1 MNYLFFLFIPIFIFL
16 LNSFFKRKNLLSNF
30 SGDKHQ
36 KFLGNKDIPL
46 SGGIFL
52 LIFSIPIIKINSILY
67 IFLLSIFLIGLF
79 SDLKVFLSPLK
90 RFFFQSII
98 IITFVFLTNL
108 QINTTGVIFLDFFL
122 QNTYFSIFFSYFCL
136 IILINGTNFIDGL
149 NGLVLVYYSIVSI
162 IILKLCLEL
171 GLIYNQFY
179 FEYLLYILFILIIF
193 NFLNQLYLGDS
204 GSYILSLLVGFLLI
218 KFYNDN
224 KEVSSFFIILLLW
237 YPCFENLFSIIR
249 KFQIHRSP
257 LTPDNKHIHQLIYH
271 YLKVKLKR
279 NDLFTNNFASLIIN
293 FYNFL
298 IILLGS
304 EYFFNTQILILLII
318 LNIVIYAVIYLRLF
332 KFKFRI

>member
-1 MNYLFFLFIPIFIFL
+1 M
-16 LNSFFKRKNLLSNF
+16 
-30 SGDKHQ
+30 
-36 KFLGNKDIPL
+36 
-46 SGGIFL
+46 
-52 LIFSIPIIKINSILY
+52 
-67 IFLLSIFLIGLF
+67 
-79 SDLKVFLSPLK
+79 
-90 RFFFQSII
+90 
-98 IITFVFLTNL
+98 
-108 QINTTGVIFLDFFL
+108 
-122 QNTYFSIFFSYFCL
+122 
-136 IILINGTNFIDGL
+136 INGTNFIDGL

-304 EYFFNTQILILLII
+304 EYFFNTQVLILLII
-318 LNIVIYAVIYLRLF
+318 VNIVIYAVIYLRLF